1 MSPRIDDIFKY
12 ERELVDKAKVSLAN
26 NEEQGSIKIS
36 DYNELL
42 GSYIKILNNFFNLTR
57 LSDKQQQR
65 TVNLLERLS
74 RYVSPPLFKKITHG
88 KELVELNQTKRIKL
102 TIFFSDIKDFSAH
115 SINMESES
123 LSTILNSYL
132 EEMTQIVNKH
142 KGTLDK
148 YIGDAIMVFFGDPDF
163 TDDFTHARRCVAMA
177 LEMRT
182 RMSELQIKW
191 FELGYPYPLKIRM
204 GISTGFVTVGNFGS
218 SERMDYTIIGSPVNL
233 ASRLQTHAAED
244 QILISHETWGYVRD
258 CVNCAQPVLLDIKG
272 FTQPVLAY
280 DVIGLKEE
288 NKDHIINIDDK
299 ARNLL
304 LQVDFTKISKNE
316 LIDILNKL

>member
-272 FTQPVLAY
+272 FTQQVLAY
-280 DVIGLKEE
+280 EVIGLKEE
-288 NKDHIINIDDK
+288 NNDQIINIEDK

-316 LIDILNKL
+316 LIDIINKL